1 MEYFLQI
8 ALNTAVLTALY
19 ALLALGFNFLYSTNK
34 FFDLSYA
41 SYLILGTYSFL
52 TISKAHLPL
61 VVTFVLAV
69 LFSVLFAVFVEKYLY
84 SPLRNKKSSGAVM
97 MIASLGVLTVV
108 QALVALVF
116 TSNVQ
121 TLSATSTTLMFSGLA
136 ITYIQFMSIILAV
149 LVYSLG
155 YFFLKKSVFGIQLR
169 AVSDNEELAVT
180 SQLPVKRI
188 RLIATVIGVTL
199 GVTASILYGMDASF
213 DPYTGMSLLLKAVT
227 VAIIGGLGSI
237 MYGVIGA
244 VFLAVVETL
253 SVWYIGGEWKDAIA
267 FFILILILLFRPTG
281 ILKK

>member
-1 MEYFLQI
+1 MEYLLQI
-8 ALNTAVLTALY
+8 TLNTVVLTSLY

-34 FFDLSYA
+34 FFDLAYA

-61 VVTFVLAV
+61 VITFVLAV
-69 LFSVLFAVFVEKYLY
+69 LFSVLVAVAVEKYLY

-97 MIASLGVLTVV
+97 MIASLGILTVM
-108 QALVALVF
+108 QALVALIF
-116 TSNVQ
+116 TSDVQ
-121 TLSATSTTLMFSGLA
+121 TLSASNVT
-136 ITYIQFMSIILAV
+136 ITIYGVIISSVQATIITLAV
-149 LVYSLG
+149 LTYSVG
-155 YFFLKKSVFGIQLR
+155 YFLLKKSSFGVQLR
-169 AVSDNEELAVT
+169 AVSDNEELATT
-180 SQLPVKRI
+180 SQLPVKKV
-188 RLIATVIGVTL
+188 RLIATVIGVAL

-237 MYGVIGA
+237 MYGAIGA

-267 FFILILILLFRPTG
+267 FFVLIIILLFRPTG